1 MSCEQI
7 ISSSIG
13 EEKGMIVAFGPCGFA
28 NYVLKRKKERKG
40 DTVPRAPSPPPL
52 VVNNLKSNHHD
63 IVLNHPLEIMC
74 GEDSEIF
81 YQETY
86 EAMKLVK
93 NFHTNHIFPRHIPD
107 RNRGII

>member
-1 MSCEQI
+1 
-7 ISSSIG
+7 
-13 EEKGMIVAFGPCGFA
+13 MIVAFGPCGFA
-28 NYVLKRKKERKG
+28 NHVLKRKKERKG
-40 DTVPRAPSPPPL
+40 DTVTRAPSPPL

-63 IVLNHPLEIMC
+63 IVLLNHPLEIMC

-81 YQETY
+81 YKATY

-93 NFHTNHIFPRHIPD
+93 NFHTNHILPRHIPD

>member
-40 DTVPRAPSPPPL
+40 DTVSLPL

-81 YQETY
+81 YKATY

-93 NFHTNHIFPRHIPD
+93 NFYTNHIFPRHIPD
-107 RNRGII
+107 RNRGIT

>member
-1 MSCEQI
+1 MRLCELCP
-7 ISSSIG
+7 
-13 EEKGMIVAFGPCGFA
+13 EK
-28 NYVLKRKKERKG
+28 KKKKEKG